1 MDKQSQQKT
10 LIIKIC
16 CVIAAFILW
25 LYTSNDGN
33 TIKTNKISNIPVEI
47 INSDYLKQS
56 GFVLSPNQDFTTTLK
71 ITGKPADVY
80 AVKPEN
86 FKLQV
91 DLSVYALKKGDNK
104 VPITIVNKPN
114 SNVSIKN
121 YNSMW
126 VNIKVDNYKEK
137 TVPIEVMINGSIRQ
151 GTNNKPILK
160 IDKAVIS
167 GAEEYVNLVVKAV
180 AFLKEKDVNNEINRV
195 VSLKAIDKD
204 YKEINEVSINPK
216 RVKVLIPVNKVKQ
229 VAINI
234 KTIGSLPKDYTLQGL
249 KVLGNKVTIT
259 GNAKALSQIEKIDT
273 EPVNLNNLTT
283 ESSTIKV
290 KLVVPEG
297 IKIDSNIDTVD
308 VEVKLDKL
316 SQHNITGNLEINNL
330 SSGLTA
336 KLDRTTISLVISGG
350 RNTINEL
357 ISKGIKCYV
366 NLNELGK
373 GEHKVPVNIDVPKK
387 VNIVSQ
393 SHKFVKV
400 IISDNQNNSENTGK
414 NNNEEDITETNSFPI
429 KKHK

>member
-137 TVPIEVMINGSIRQ
+137 NVPIEVMINGSIRQ

-180 AFLKEKDVNNEINRV
+180 AFLKEKDVNNEIDRV

-216 RVKVLIPVNKVKQ
+216 RVKVFIPVNKVKQ

-366 NLNELGK
+366 NLNGLGK
-373 GEHKVPVNIDVPKK
+373 GEHKVPINIDVPKK

-414 NNNEEDITETNSFPI
+414 NNNEEDTTETNSFPI

>member
-47 INSDYLKQS
+47 VNSDYLKQS

-71 ITGKPADVY
+71 ITGKPVDVY

-114 SNVSIKN
+114 SNVSIMN

-137 TVPIEVMINGSIRQ
+137 TVPIEVRVNGSARE
-151 GTNNKPILK
+151 GSNKTPILK
-160 IDKAVIS
+160 IDKAIIS
-167 GAEEYVNLVVKAV
+167 GAEEYVNSVLKAV
-180 AFLKEKDVNNEINRV
+180 AFLGEKGLDNDVDKL

-204 YKEINEVSINPK
+204 NKEVNEVSINPK
-216 RVKVLIPVNKVKQ
+216 KVRVSIPVNKVKQ
-229 VAINI
+229 VGINI
-234 KTIGSLPKDYTLQGL
+234 KTIGVLPKDYTLQGL
-249 KVLGNKVTIT
+249 RVLSGKVTIT
-259 GNAKALSQIEKIDT
+259 GDPKVLSQIEKVDT
-273 EPVNLNNLTT
+273 EPVNLNNLRTDN
-283 ESSTIKV
+283 STIKV
-290 KLVVPEG
+290 KLIIPEG

-308 VEVKLDKL
+308 VEVKLDRL
-316 SQHNITGNLEINNL
+316 SQQNIIGNLEIKNL
-330 SSGLTA
+330 SSGFTA

-350 RNTINEL
+350 RNSINEL
-357 ISKGIKCYV
+357 SIKGIKCYV
-366 NLNELGK
+366 NLNGLGK
-373 GEHKVPVNIDVPKK
+373 GEHKVPITIDIPKG

-393 SHKFVKV
+393 SYKVVKV
-400 IISDNQNNSENTGK
+400 IISDNQSSSENVGT
-414 NNNEEDITETNSFPI
+414 NNNQEDTAETNSSPI
-429 KKHK
+429 KKHR

>member
-47 INSDYLKQS
+47 VNSDYLKQS
-56 GFVLSPNQDFTTTLK
+56 GFVLSPNQDFTTTLN

-114 SNVSIKN
+114 SNVSIMN

-137 TVPIEVMINGSIRQ
+137 TVPIEVRVNGGIRE
-151 GTNNKPILK
+151 GSNKKPILK

-167 GAEEYVNLVVKAV
+167 GAEEYVNSVVKAV
-180 AFLKEKDVNNEINRV
+180 AFLGENSVDNDIDRL

-204 YKEINEVSINPK
+204 NKEVNEVSINPK
-216 RVKVLIPVNKVKQ
+216 KVRVSIPVNKVKQ
-229 VAINI
+229 VGINI
-234 KTIGSLPKDYTLQGL
+234 KTIGVLPKDYALQGL
-249 KVLGNKVTIT
+249 RVLSGKITIT
-259 GNAKALSQIEKIDT
+259 GNSKVLSQIQKIDT
-273 EPVNLNNLTT
+273 EPVNLNNLRID
-283 ESSTIKV
+283 SSTIKV
-290 KLVVPEG
+290 KLIIPDG

-308 VEVKLDKL
+308 VEVKLDRL
-316 SQHNITGNLEINNL
+316 GQQNIIGNLEIKNL

-350 RNTINEL
+350 KNTINEL
-357 ISKGIKCYV
+357 SSKGIKCYV
-366 NLNELGK
+366 NLNGLGK
-373 GEHKVPVNIDVPKK
+373 GEHKVPVTIDIPKG

-393 SHKFVKV
+393 SYKVVKV
-400 IISDNQNNSENTGK
+400 IISDNQNSSENAGT
-414 NNNEEDITETNSFPI
+414 NNNQEDTTETNSYPI
-429 KKHK
+429 KKHR

>member
-234 KTIGSLPKDYTLQGL
+234 KTIGSLPKDYILQGL
-249 KVLGNKVTIT
+249 KVLGNKITIT
-259 GNAKALSQIEKIDT
+259 GNAKVLSQIEKIDT

-283 ESSTIKV
+283 ENSTIKV

>member
-137 TVPIEVMINGSIRQ
+137 TVPIEVMINGSTRQ

-234 KTIGSLPKDYTLQGL
+234 KTIGSLPKDYILQGL
-249 KVLGNKVTIT
+249 KVLGNKITIT
-259 GNAKALSQIEKIDT
+259 GNAKVLSQIEKIDT

-283 ESSTIKV
+283 ENSTIKV

>member
-47 INSDYLKQS
+47 VNSDYLKQS

-71 ITGKPADVY
+71 ITGKPVDVY

-114 SNVSIKN
+114 SNVSIMN

-137 TVPIEVMINGSIRQ
+137 TVPIEVRVNGSARE
-151 GTNNKPILK
+151 GSNKTPILK
-160 IDKAVIS
+160 IDKAIIS
-167 GAEEYVNLVVKAV
+167 GAEEYVNSVLKAV
-180 AFLKEKDVNNEINRV
+180 AFLGEKGLDNDVDKL

-204 YKEINEVSINPK
+204 NKEVNEVSINPK
-216 RVKVLIPVNKVKQ
+216 KVRVSIPVNKVKQ
-229 VAINI
+229 VGINI
-234 KTIGSLPKDYTLQGL
+234 KTIGALPKDYTLQGL
-249 KVLGNKVTIT
+249 RVLSGKVTIT
-259 GNAKALSQIEKIDT
+259 GDPKVLSQIEKVDT
-273 EPVNLNNLTT
+273 EPVNLNNLRTDN
-283 ESSTIKV
+283 STIKV
-290 KLVVPEG
+290 KLIIPEG

-308 VEVKLDKL
+308 VEVKLDRL
-316 SQHNITGNLEINNL
+316 SQQNIIGNLEIKNL
-330 SSGLTA
+330 SSGFTA

-350 RNTINEL
+350 RNSINEL
-357 ISKGIKCYV
+357 SIKGIKCYV
-366 NLNELGK
+366 NLNGLGK
-373 GEHKVPVNIDVPKK
+373 GEHKVPITIDIPKG

-393 SHKFVKV
+393 SYKVVKV
-400 IISDNQNNSENTGK
+400 IISDNQSSSENVGT
-414 NNNEEDITETNSFPI
+414 NNNQEDTAETNSSPI
-429 KKHK
+429 KKHR